1 MSAEAPA
8 NGEKLRLTVAEARR
22 DDVGRG
28 IARLDPDTLRQI
40 GAAPGDVLEIE
51 GRTKTVAKAMP
62 TFKEQRGQQVI
73 QLDGVG
79 RTNAG
84 VALGQKALIKKVGHA
99 VARRVAMA
107 PLSAG
112 ALHEDEIDHMARRLD
127 GLAMKTGDRVRIA
140 LFGGNHRD
148 FQVVRTEPDGP
159 VMIHPDTLLAVENA
173 RGGSSGKTEAAAD
186 DIVTYDDLGG
196 MEREVAKIREM
207 IELPLTHP
215 EIFERLGM
223 TPPKGVLMHGLPG
236 CGKTLLARAVAHEAA
251 AAFIY
256 VSGPEIIQK
265 FYGESEARLRKIFE
279 DAQRRAPC
287 IIFFDEIDAIAPKRE
302 RVEGEVEKRVVAQLL
317 ALMDGLKSRG
327 DVIVMAATNRPN
339 SIDPALRRP
348 GRFDREI
355 VIGIP
360 NEHARREILEI
371 YARGMPV
378 GHDVDLA
385 DLAETTHG
393 FTGADLNALCRE
405 AAMAALRRQLPE
417 LSLDS
422 GPVPYEALM
431 AMEVGMADFKEAL
444 SDVAPSG
451 LREVAV
457 EVPNVRWD
465 EVGGLESIKAALQ
478 EAIAWPLSQPLLFEQ
493 IGLQPPRGILLY
505 GPPGNGKTLLVK
517 ALASQSNLNFI
528 SVKGPEL
535 LSKYIGESEQ
545 GVRELFARARQAAP
559 CIVFLDEV
567 DALVPKRGLDGRS
580 PVTDRV
586 VSQLLTELDGVE
598 ALKDVWVIAAT
609 NRPDMLDDALLRPGR
624 LDFRLEVPRPDRA
637 ARAAVLAVHL
647 RRKPMDE
654 RIDLSA
660 LAELTEGMSAAE
672 VRFVCDR
679 AAMNAIR
686 RVFPPTSDRVVD
698 IGSLCIEQ
706 RDFDDALV
714 AQAAASGQSAAAMAS
729 SFLEQCDF
737 DGPPNIM
744 TKGE

>member
-1 MSAEAPA
+1 
-8 NGEKLRLTVAEARR
+8 
-22 DDVGRG
+22 
-28 IARLDPDTLRQI
+28 
-40 GAAPGDVLEIE
+40 
-51 GRTKTVAKAMP
+51 
-62 TFKEQRGQQVI
+62 
-73 QLDGVG
+73 
-79 RTNAG
+79 
-84 VALGQKALIKKVGHA
+84 VALGQKALIKKVAHA
-99 VARRVAMA
+99 VARRVVVA
-107 PLSAG
+107 PLGAG

-127 GLAMKTGDRVRIA
+127 GLALKTGDRIRIA
-140 LFGGNHRD
+140 LFGGSHRD
-148 FQVVRTEPDGP
+148 FNVIRTEPDGP
-159 VMIHPDTLLAVENA
+159 VIIYPDTLLAVENS
-173 RGGSSGKTEAAAD
+173 RGSSSGKTEAVAE

-223 TPPKGVLMHGLPG
+223 TPPKGVLLHGLPG

-265 FYGESEARLRKIFE
+265 FYGESEAQLRKIFE
-279 DAQRRAPC
+279 DARRRAPC
-287 IIFFDEIDAIAPKRE
+287 IIFFDEIDSLAPKRE

-355 VIGIP
+355 TIGIP

-371 YARGMPV
+371 YARGMPLAA
-378 GHDVDLA
+378 DVDLA
-385 DLAETTHG
+385 DLAEITHG

-417 LSLDS
+417 LTLGL
-422 GPVPYEALM
+422 GPVPYESLM
-431 AMEVGMADFKEAL
+431 AMEVGMPDFREAL
-444 SDVAPSG
+444 TEVAPSG

-465 EVGGLESIKAALQ
+465 DVGGLEGIKAALK

-535 LSKYIGESEQ
+535 LSKYVGESEQ
-545 GVRELFARARQAAP
+545 GVRELFVRARHAAP

-567 DALVPKRGLDGRS
+567 DALVPKRGFDGRS

-637 ARAAVLAVHL
+637 SRAAILAVHL
-647 RRKPMDE
+647 RKKPIDS
-654 RIDLSA
+654 RVDLSV
-660 LAELTEGMSAAE
+660 LAELTEGLSAAE

-686 RVFPPTSDRVVD
+686 RVFPASSGGLLD
-698 IGSLCIEQ
+698 IGALRIEQ
-706 RDFDDALV
+706 RDFDDALA
-714 AQAAASGQSAAAMAS
+714 AQTSELQQPAVPQPVLFG
-729 SFLEQCDF
+729 
-737 DGPPNIM
+737 
-744 TKGE
+744 TT

>member
-1 MSAEAPA
+1 MSDKAPES
-8 NGEKLRLTVAEARR
+8 GDKLRLTVVEARR

-28 IARLDPDTLRQI
+28 IVRIDPETLRQI
-40 GAAPGDVLEIE
+40 GASPGDVLEIE
-51 GRTKTVAKAMP
+51 GRMKTVAKAMP

-84 VALGQKALIKKVGHA
+84 VALGQKAAIRKVAHA
-99 VARRVAMA
+99 VARRLVVA
-107 PLSAG
+107 PLGGG
-112 ALHEDEIDHMARRLD
+112 ALHEEEIEHTARRLD
-127 GLAMKTGDRVRIA
+127 GLAVKTGDRVRIA

-148 FQVVRTEPDGP
+148 FNIVRTEPDGP
-159 VMIHPDTLLAVENA
+159 VMIHPDTLLTVGGTA
-173 RGGSSGKTEAAAD
+173 RGGASSPAASEAE

-215 EIFERLGM
+215 EVFERLGM
-223 TPPKGVLMHGLPG
+223 TPPKGVLLHGLPG

-256 VSGPEIIQK
+256 VSGPEIMQK
-265 FYGESEARLRKIFE
+265 FVGESEARLRKIFE

-287 IIFFDEIDAIAPKRE
+287 IIFFDEIDAIAAKRE

-355 VIGIP
+355 AIGIP

-371 YARGMPV
+371 YARGMPLAE
-378 GHDVDLA
+378 GVDLA
-385 DLAETTHG
+385 DLAATTHG

-417 LSLDS
+417 LSLDT

-431 AMEVGMADFKEAL
+431 AMDVKMSDFREA
-444 SDVAPSG
+444 SSEVAPSG
-451 LREVAV
+451 LREVSV
-457 EVPNVRWD
+457 EVPNVRWED
-465 EVGGLESIKAALQ
+465 VGGLEPIKATLR
-478 EAIAWPLSQPLLFEQ
+478 EAIAWPLSQPLLFEK
-493 IGLQPPRGILLY
+493 IGMQPPRGILLY

-545 GVRELFARARQAAP
+545 GVRELFARARHAAP
-559 CIVFLDEV
+559 CIIFLDEV
-567 DALVPKRGLDGRS
+567 DALAPKRGLDGRS

-598 ALKDVWVIAAT
+598 ALRDVWVIAAT
-609 NRPDMLDDALLRPGR
+609 NRLDMIDDALLRPGR
-624 LDFRLEVPRPDRA
+624 LDFHLEVTRPDRD
-637 ARAAVLAVHL
+637 ARAAILQVHL
-647 RRKPMDE
+647 RNKPVDQGVNRK
-654 RIDLSA
+654 A
-660 LAELTEGMSAAE
+660 LAELTDGLSAAE
-672 VRFVCDR
+672 IRFVCDR
-679 AAMNAIR
+679 AALNAIR
-686 RVFPPTSDRVVD
+686 RVFPAMGGEVVD
-698 IGSLCIEQ
+698 IEALRVEQ
-706 RDFDDALV
+706 RDFDDALA
-714 AQAAASGQSAAAMAS
+714 AQSGASERRPQPRPA
-729 SFLEQCDF
+729 LV
-737 DGPPNIM
+737 
-744 TKGE
+744 

>member
-1 MSAEAPA
+1 MSGEASA
-8 NGEKLRLTVAEARR
+8 TNMEKLRLTVVEARR
-22 DDVGRG
+22 EDVGRG
-28 IARLDPDTLRQI
+28 IVRVDPETLRQI
-40 GAAPGDVLEIE
+40 GASPGDVLEIE
-51 GRTKTVAKAMP
+51 GRAKTVAKGMP

-73 QLDGVG
+73 QMDGVG

-84 VALGQKALIKKVGHA
+84 VALGQRAMISKVSSA
-99 VARRVAMA
+99 VARRVVMA
-107 PLSAG
+107 PLGAG
-112 ALHEDEIDHMARRLD
+112 ALREDEIDHMARRLD
-127 GLAMKTGDRVRIA
+127 GLAMKAGDRVRIA

-148 FQVVRTEPDGP
+148 FQVVRSEPDGP
-159 VMIHPDTLLAVENA
+159 VMIHPDTLLAIENP
-173 RGGSSGKTEAAAD
+173 RGGSAGKAEAAAE

-265 FYGESEARLRKIFE
+265 FYGESEARLRKIFD

-317 ALMDGLKSRG
+317 ALMDGLKGRG

-355 VIGIP
+355 AIGIP
-360 NEHARREILEI
+360 NEHARLEILEI
-371 YARGMPV
+371 YARGMPL
-378 GHDVDLA
+378 GDDVDLKE
-385 DLAETTHG
+385 LAETTHG

-417 LSLDS
+417 LALDS
-422 GPVPYEALM
+422 GPIPYEALM
-431 AMEVGMADFKEAL
+431 AMEVGMTDFREGL
-444 SDVAPSG
+444 SEVSPSG

-465 EVGGLESIKAALQ
+465 DVGGLESIKAALQ
-478 EAIAWPLSQPLLFEQ
+478 EAIAWPLSQPALFEQ
-493 IGLQPPRGILLY
+493 IQLQPPRGILLY

-559 CIVFLDEV
+559 CIIFLDEV
-567 DALVPKRGLDGRS
+567 DALVPKRGFDGRS

-624 LDFRLEVPRPDRA
+624 LDFRLEVPRPDRV
-637 ARAAVLAVHL
+637 ARQAILAVHL
-647 RRKPMDE
+647 RRKPIDQ

-686 RVFPPTSDRVVD
+686 RVFPAAKGGLVD
-698 IGSLCIEQ
+698 VATLRIEQ
-706 RDFDDALV
+706 RDFDEAIGDR
-714 AQAAASGQSAAAMAS
+714 AAASGQPAAPQPIL
-729 SFLEQCDF
+729 F
-737 DGPPNIM
+737 
-744 TKGE
+744 

>member
-1 MSAEAPA
+1 MSGEASV

-28 IARLDPDTLRQI
+28 IVRLDPETLRQI

-84 VALGQKALIKKVGHA
+84 VALGQKAAITKVAHA
-99 VARRVAMA
+99 VAHRVVVA
-107 PLSAG
+107 PLGAG
-112 ALHEDEIDHMARRLD
+112 ALHEDESEHIASRLD
-127 GLAMKTGDRVRIA
+127 GLAMKTGDRIRIA

-148 FQVVRTEPDGP
+148 FNVVRTEPDGP
-159 VMIHPDTLLAVENA
+159 VMIHPDTLLAVETA
-173 RGGSSGKTEAAAD
+173 RGSSSGKTEAVTE

-196 MEREVAKIREM
+196 MEREIAKIREM

-223 TPPKGVLMHGLPG
+223 TPPKGVLLHGLPG
-236 CGKTLLARAVAHEAA
+236 CGKTLLARAVAHESS

-279 DAQRRAPC
+279 DAQWRAPC
-287 IIFFDEIDAIAPKRE
+287 IIFFDEIDSLAPKRE

-355 VIGIP
+355 TIGIP

-371 YARGMPV
+371 YARGMPLA
-378 GHDVDLA
+378 GDVDLGG
-385 DLAETTHG
+385 LAEVSHG

-405 AAMAALRRQLPE
+405 AAMAALRRQLPDVA
-417 LSLDS
+417 LGS
-422 GPVPYEALM
+422 GPIPYESLM
-431 AMEVGMADFKEAL
+431 AMEVAMPDFREAL
-444 SDVAPSG
+444 TEVAPSG

-465 EVGGLESIKAALQ
+465 DVGGLEPIKSALK

-535 LSKYIGESEQ
+535 LSKYVGESEQ
-545 GVRELFARARQAAP
+545 GVRELFARARHAAP

-567 DALVPKRGLDGRS
+567 DALAPKRGFDGRS

-598 ALKDVWVIAAT
+598 VLKDVWVIAAT

-637 ARAAVLAVHL
+637 SRAAILAVHL
-647 RRKPMDE
+647 RKKPIDD
-654 RIDLSA
+654 RVDLSV
-660 LAELTEGMSAAE
+660 LSELTEGLSAAE

-686 RVFPPTSDRVVD
+686 RVFPATSGGVVE
-698 IGSLCIEQ
+698 IGSLRIEQ
-706 RDFDDALV
+706 RDFDDALA
-714 AQAAASGQSAAAMAS
+714 AQTTALQQTA
-729 SFLEQCDF
+729 
-737 DGPPNIM
+737 PPQPVLFG
-744 TKGE
+744 TV

>member
-1 MSAEAPA
+1 MSDEAPD
-8 NGEKLRLTVAEARR
+8 NGEKLRLTVVEARR
-22 DDVGRG
+22 DDIGRG
-28 IARLDPDTLRQI
+28 IVRIDPETLRKI
-40 GAAPGDVLEIE
+40 GASPGDVLEIE

-62 TFKEQRGQQVI
+62 TFKDQRGQQII

-84 VALGQKALIKKVGHA
+84 VALGQKALIKKVSHA
-99 VARRVAMA
+99 VARRVVVA
-107 PLSAG
+107 PLGAG
-112 ALHEDEIDHMARRLD
+112 ALHEDEIEHTARRLD
-127 GLAMKTGDRVRIA
+127 GLAVRTGDRVRIA

-148 FQVVRTEPDGP
+148 FNVMRTEPDGP
-159 VMIHPDTLLAVENA
+159 VMIHPDTLLAVEGA
-173 RGGSSGKTEAAAD
+173 RGGEQKRAASEAE

-207 IELPLTHP
+207 IELPLSHP

-223 TPPKGVLMHGLPG
+223 TPPKGVLLHGLPG
-236 CGKTLLARAVAHEAA
+236 CGKTLLARAVAHESS

-265 FYGESEARLRKIFE
+265 FYGESEAQLRKIFD
-279 DAQRRAPC
+279 DARRRAPC
-287 IIFFDEIDAIAPKRE
+287 IIFFDEIDSLAPKRE

-317 ALMDGLKSRG
+317 ASMDGLKSRG
-327 DVIVMAATNRPN
+327 DVIVMAATNRLN

-355 VIGIP
+355 AIGIP

-371 YARGMPV
+371 YARGMPLAE
-378 GHDVDLA
+378 GIDLA

-431 AMEVGMADFKEAL
+431 AMDVKMSDFREGLSEVT
-444 SDVAPSG
+444 PSG
-451 LREVAV
+451 LREVSV
-457 EVPNVRWD
+457 EVPNVRWED
-465 EVGGLESIKAALQ
+465 VGGLEPIKATLR
-478 EAIAWPLSQPLLFEQ
+478 EAIAWPLSQPLLFEK

-517 ALASQSNLNFI
+517 ALSSQSNLNFI

-535 LSKYIGESEQ
+535 LSKYVGESEQ
-545 GVRELFARARQAAP
+545 GVRELFTRARHAAP
-559 CIVFLDEV
+559 CIIFLDEV
-567 DALVPKRGLDGRS
+567 DALAPKRGFDGRS

-598 ALKDVWVIAAT
+598 ALGNVWVIAAT
-609 NRPDMLDDALLRPGR
+609 NRLDMIDDALLRPGR
-624 LDFRLEVPRPDRA
+624 LDFHLEVTRPDRD
-637 ARAAVLAVHL
+637 ARAAILGVHL
-647 RRKPMDE
+647 RKRPVDE
-654 RIDLSA
+654 RIDLAA
-660 LAELTEGMSAAE
+660 LADLTEGMSAAE
-672 VRFVCDR
+672 IRFLCDR
-679 AAMNAIR
+679 AALNAIR
-686 RVFPPTSDRVVD
+686 RIFPATHGGVVD
-698 IGSLCIEQ
+698 IGSLLIEQ
-706 RDFDDALV
+706 RDFDDAL
-714 AQAAASGQSAAAMAS
+714 AAEAGASERPSQPKAVVM
-729 SFLEQCDF
+729 
-737 DGPPNIM
+737 
-744 TKGE
+744 

>member
-1 MSAEAPA
+1 MSGEASA

-28 IARLDPDTLRQI
+28 IARLDPETLRQI

-62 TFKEQRGQQVI
+62 TFKEKRGQQVI

-84 VALGQKALIKKVGHA
+84 VALGQKAVITKVAHA
-99 VARRVAMA
+99 VARRVVVA
-107 PLSAG
+107 PLGAG
-112 ALHEDEIDHMARRLD
+112 ALHEDEIEHTASRLD
-127 GLAMKTGDRVRIA
+127 GLAMKTGDRIRIA

-148 FQVVRTEPDGP
+148 FMVVRTEPDGP
-159 VMIHPDTLLAVENA
+159 VMIHPDTLLAVETA
-173 RGGSSGKTEAAAD
+173 RGGPSGKTETVPE

-196 MEREVAKIREM
+196 MEREIAKIREM

-223 TPPKGVLMHGLPG
+223 TPPKGVLLHGLPG

-265 FYGESEARLRKIFE
+265 FYGESEAQLRKIFE
-279 DAQRRAPC
+279 DARRRAPC
-287 IIFFDEIDAIAPKRE
+287 IIFFDEIDSLAPKRE

-355 VIGIP
+355 TIGIP
-360 NEHARREILEI
+360 NEQARREILEI
-371 YARGMPV
+371 YARGMPLA
-378 GHDVDLA
+378 GDVDLA
-385 DLAETTHG
+385 GLAEITHG

-417 LSLDS
+417 LSLGS
-422 GPVPYEALM
+422 APIPYELLM
-431 AMEVGMADFKEAL
+431 AMEVGMADFREAL
-444 SDVAPSG
+444 TEVAPSG

-465 EVGGLESIKAALQ
+465 DVGGLEGIESALK

-535 LSKYIGESEQ
+535 LSKYVGESEQ
-545 GVRELFARARQAAP
+545 GVRELFARARHAAP
-559 CIVFLDEV
+559 CIVFLDEI
-567 DALVPKRGLDGRS
+567 DALAPKRGFDGRS

-586 VSQLLTELDGVE
+586 VCQLLTELDGIE

-624 LDFRLEVPRPDRA
+624 LDFRLEVPRPDRVS
-637 ARAAVLAVHL
+637 RAAILAVHL
-647 RRKPMDE
+647 RKKPIDD
-654 RIDLSA
+654 RVDLSV
-660 LAELTEGMSAAE
+660 LSDLTEGLSAAE

-679 AAMNAIR
+679 AALNAIR
-686 RVFPPTSDRVVD
+686 RVFPATSGGLVD
-698 IGSLCIEQ
+698 IGALLIEQ
-706 RDFDDALV
+706 RDFDDALA
-714 AQAAASGQSAAAMAS
+714 AQTTASQQTA
-729 SFLEQCDF
+729 
-737 DGPPNIM
+737 PPQPVLF
-744 TKGE
+744 